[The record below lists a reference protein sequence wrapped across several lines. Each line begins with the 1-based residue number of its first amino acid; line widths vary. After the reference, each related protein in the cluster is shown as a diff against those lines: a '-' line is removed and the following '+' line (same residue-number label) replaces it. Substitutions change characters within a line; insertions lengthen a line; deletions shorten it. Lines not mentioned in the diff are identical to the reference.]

1 MEMMF
6 EFIMCRGSG
15 VTLSKCNVPINVKV
29 SCEWLDRKQNILN
42 LEDIHEW

>member
-1 MEMMF
+1 MEIRVSIQVSNMETMF

-29 SCEWLDRKQNILN
+29 SCR
-42 LEDIHEW
+42 